1 MVLLPSIFITPIKKK
16 NCLFPLPDMDLIKV
30 LRMRM
35 ISDWIKK
42 WKVQGAPVWLV
53 ELMVLLRAPE
63 AHWKDD
69 NENAR

>member
-1 MVLLPSIFITPIKKK
+1 
-16 NCLFPLPDMDLIKV
+16 MDLIKV
-30 LRMRM
+30 LRVRM

-42 WKVQGAPVWLV
+42 WKVQGASVWLV